1 MATYVDAD
9 LSFELDREGLEP
21 VRGRLTGSHNR
32 LVLEVDDPGAFAGPQ
47 DAPVVRSVA
56 AVLASR
62 GMTVEVRHDGLHLIT
77 LGRVKVS
84 WWQRRATGS
93 RHIRLGSLRGAWT
106 AARSRA
112 RGTEPLLPPASLL
125 PPLTL
130 WPIAPTFAR
139 RDRRPKTTTH
149 GGGGGPRL
157 VLEKEHLWAGERMPV
172 YWLADDRESTI
183 GSGPGC
189 DVRLPGL
196 ADLHAV
202 VRHDEED
209 DEYVVEG
216 RDGATRVHGA
226 AVAGRAVLR
235 TGARVEVGEH
245 VLAFFRE
252 EFADHGRPHGGR
264 LGGEAGTQLPQEP
277 RPGKARDL

>member
-9 LSFELDREGLEP
+9 LRFELDRPGSEP
-21 VRGRLTGSHNR
+21 VRGHLTGSRNR

-62 GMTVEVRHDGLHLIT
+62 GMTVEVRHDDLLLIT
-77 LGRVKVS
+77 LGRVRVP
-84 WWQRRATGS
+84 WWQRRVTGS
-93 RHIRLGSLRGAWT
+93 RHIRLGGLRGAWT
-106 AARSRA
+106 AARSRT
-112 RGTEPLLPPASLL
+112 RGVGPALPTSDLL

-149 GGGGGPRL
+149 GGGGAPRL
-157 VLEKEHLWAGERMPV
+157 VLEKEHLWAGERMPI
-172 YWLADDRESTI
+172 YWLDDETTI
-183 GSGPGC
+183 GSGPTC

-196 ADLHAV
+196 AHLHAV
-202 VRHDEED
+202 VRHDPDD
-209 DEYVVEG
+209 DEYVVEP
-216 RDGATRVHGA
+216 RDGGARVHGA
-226 AVAGRAVLR
+226 AVGGRVVLR
-235 TGARVEVGEH
+235 TGARLEVGDH
-245 VLAFFRE
+245 VLAYFRE

-264 LGGEAGTQLPQEP
+264 LGGELGTQLPQEP
-277 RPGKARDL
+277 RPGRQGRDW